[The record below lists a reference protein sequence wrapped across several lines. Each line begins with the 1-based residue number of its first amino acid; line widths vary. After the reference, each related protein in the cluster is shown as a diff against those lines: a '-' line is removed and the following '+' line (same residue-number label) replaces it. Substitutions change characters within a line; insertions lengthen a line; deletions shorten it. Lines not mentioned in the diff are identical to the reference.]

1 MPIVVADRSHIES
14 IFINLIENALKY
26 SDKQPVIVL
35 TTWCEKGMLAV
46 SVSDNGIGISK
57 KNLKHI
63 FDEFYRVTKGN
74 VHDNKGYGL
83 GLNYV
88 RKIVELHGG
97 EVKVKSVLGE
107 GSTFTVYIPM
117 KNNKK

>member
-1 MPIVVADRSHIES
+1 
-14 IFINLIENALKY
+14 
-26 SDKQPVIVL
+26 
-35 TTWCEKGMLAV
+35 MLAV
-46 SVSDNGIGISK
+46 SVTDNGIGIPK
-57 KNLKHI
+57 KNIKHI

-88 RKIVELHGG
+88 KKIVEIHGG
-97 EVKVKSVLGE
+97 RVKVKSVLGE
-107 GSTFTVYIPM
+107 GSTFTVYIPY